1 MKELLQAHRVN
12 LATSQNLRFART
24 TLYSTILLPP
34 HSHLLAGTQSTLFQ
48 YWSSEPTACFGVFR
62 VVNFIHT
69 HTHRASLVEYQQ
81 SLQVST
87 VRVFTD
93 FTRVI
98 CIILSLTLTHSLS
111 FSQESIESLEK
122 ELQTLRER
130 TSRGVGGGGGEGE
143 LQTPHQLNIPP
154 ITLPVSWTHP
164 PTHPPHTHH
173 HTKYYSPPVSVSGA
187 AATISTEGTVFS

>member
-24 TLYSTILLPP
+24 TLYSTTTTSLTPACWDTVHTLPILVYR
-34 HSHLLAGTQSTLFQ
+34 T
-48 YWSSEPTACFGVFR
+48 YTACFGVFR
-62 VVNFIHT
+62 LVNLYACT
-69 HTHRASLVEYQQ
+69 HTQGISCG
-81 SLQVST
+81 VST
-87 VRVFTD
+87 VFASKYVYLILPRLYHSLS
-93 FTRVI
+93 
-98 CIILSLTLTHSLS
+98 LSLTLSFS

-130 TSRGVGGGGGEGE
+130 TSRGVGGGGEGE

-164 PTHPPHTHH
+164 PTHPPPTHTPSH
-173 HTKYYSPPVSVSGA
+173 
-187 AATISTEGTVFS
+187 

>member
-1 MKELLQAHRVN
+1 MFLYTYIAPELHIVLLCCNVAGEVPSFQGELEEMKELLQAHRVN

-111 FSQESIESLEK
+111 LFLSGEH
-122 ELQTLRER
+122 REFGKGTTDTER
-130 TSRGVGGGGGEGE
+130 ENLPRCWRRRRG
-143 LQTPHQLNIPP
+143 
-154 ITLPVSWTHP
+154 
-164 PTHPPHTHH
+164 
-173 HTKYYSPPVSVSGA
+173 
-187 AATISTEGTVFS
+187 